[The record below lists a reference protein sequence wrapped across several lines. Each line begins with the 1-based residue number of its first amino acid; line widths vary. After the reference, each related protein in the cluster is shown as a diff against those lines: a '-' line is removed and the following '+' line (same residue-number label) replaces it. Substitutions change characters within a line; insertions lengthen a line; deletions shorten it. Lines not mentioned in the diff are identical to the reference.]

1 MTASLADTDS
11 LDAAAF
17 RASVALMLRDLSSA
31 TLRRLA
37 ASWPTERSLA
47 ELIVA
52 EAIAAALAERDE
64 GDATAHEVPQC
75 LLHRYGATLPAH
87 AAA

>member
-1 MTASLADTDS
+1 MIASLADLDS

-17 RASVALMLRDLSSA
+17 RASVTLMLRSLSGES
-31 TLRRLA
+31 LRRLA

-52 EAIAAALAERDE
+52 EAIAEALAEREEDP
-64 GDATAHEVPQC
+64 AHDLLPGM
-75 LLHRYGATLPAH
+75 LHRHGASLQVR
-87 AAA
+87 AA

>member
-1 MTASLADTDS
+1 MIASLADLDS

-75 LLHRYGATLPAH
+75 LLHRYGATVAR

>member
-1 MTASLADTDS
+1 
-11 LDAAAF
+11 
-17 RASVALMLRDLSSA
+17 MLRSLSGDA
-31 TLRRLA
+31 LRRLA

-52 EAIAAALAERDE
+52 EAIAEALAARE
-64 GDATAHEVPQC
+64 GAEVPAC
-75 LLHRYGATLPAH
+75 GGTLLPFGRHDWHLLAR